1 MRNQAFAAL
10 NFATNMR
17 ILDSCVAIPAV
28 ASKERVWR

>member
-1 MRNQAFAAL
+1 MRNQGIAAL

-17 ILDSCVAIPAV
+17 ILGSCTAIPAV